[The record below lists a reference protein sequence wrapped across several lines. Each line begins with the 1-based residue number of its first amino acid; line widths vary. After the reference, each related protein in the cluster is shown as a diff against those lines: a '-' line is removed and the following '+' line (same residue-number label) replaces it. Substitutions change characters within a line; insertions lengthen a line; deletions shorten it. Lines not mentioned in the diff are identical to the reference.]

1 MLKNERKSGVEFR
14 GPSPLSQNQ
23 CRNLVM
29 AVSI

>member
-1 MLKNERKSGVEFR
+1 MQMNERKSGVEFR
-14 GPSPLSQNQ
+14 SPSPLSQNH